1 MWFEVPG
8 TGRGRWV
15 TVRVSLYRD
24 VGIVLRTYKL
34 GEADRIVVL
43 MTRGHGKVRA
53 VGKGVRRT
61 GSKFGS
67 RLEPGS
73 YIQVQLHEGRGELD
87 IVTQAETVEPY
98 RRTREDL
105 SRLSRASS
113 LLEAVD
119 QLAQER
125 EPTPKL
131 FDMLLG
137 GLRTV
142 EERNPAM
149 ISAAF
154 YLKLL
159 ATEGVAPE
167 LDGCVD
173 CGEEG
178 GPFALALDA
187 GGVRCTSCGGGRSV
201 SSDALNV
208 SRAVLGGGL
217 NAVLDLP
224 ESSVTHEVES
234 IATTALE
241 AHIERR
247 LRALRLLHDA

>member
-1 MWFEVPG
+1 
-8 TGRGRWV
+8 
-15 TVRVSLYRD
+15 VSLYRD
-24 VGIVLRTYKL
+24 YAIVLRTYKL

-43 MTRGHGKVRA
+43 LTRSHGKVRA
-53 VGKGVRRT
+53 VGKGVRKT

-73 YIQVQLHEGRGELD
+73 YIQVQLHEGRGDLD
-87 IVTQAETVEPY
+87 IVTQTETVEPF
-98 RRTREDL
+98 RRSREDL
-105 SRLSRASS
+105 SRLSRTSS

-125 EPTPKL
+125 EPSPRL

-142 EERNPAM
+142 EKTNPAM

-159 ATEGVAPE
+159 AVEGVAPE
-167 LDGCVD
+167 LDACVD
-173 CGEEG
+173 CAEQG
-178 GPFALALDA
+178 GPFALALEA
-187 GGVRCTSCGGGRSV
+187 GGVRCSSCGGGRPV
-201 SSDALNV
+201 SAEALTV
-208 SRAVLGGGL
+208 CRAVLSGGL
-217 NAVLDLP
+217 NAVLSLP
-224 ESSVTHEVES
+224 DSPVTYEVEG

-247 LRALRLLHDA
+247 LRALRLFHEA

>member
-1 MWFEVPG
+1 M
-8 TGRGRWV
+8 
-15 TVRVSLYRD
+15 SLYRD
-24 VGIVLRTYKL
+24 FAIVLRTYKL

-53 VGKGVRRT
+53 VGKGVRKT
-61 GSKFGS
+61 TSKFGS

-73 YIQVQLHEGRGELD
+73 YIQVQLHEGRGDLD
-87 IVTQAETVEPY
+87 IVTQTETVEPY

-105 SRLSRASS
+105 SRLSRSSS
-113 LLEAVD
+113 LLEAVE

-125 EPTPKL
+125 EPTPRL

-142 EERNPAM
+142 EDSNPAM

-159 ATEGVAPE
+159 AVEGVAPE
-167 LDGCVD
+167 LDACVE
-173 CGEEG
+173 CGQEG
-178 GPFALALDA
+178 GPFALALEA
-187 GGVRCTSCGGGRSV
+187 GGVRCASCGGGRPV
-201 SSDALNV
+201 SPEALSV

-217 NAVLDLP
+217 NAVLSLP
-224 ESSVTHEVES
+224 ESPVTFEVES
-234 IATTALE
+234 LATTALE

-247 LRALRLLHDA
+247 LRALRLLHEA

>member
-1 MWFEVPG
+1 M
-8 TGRGRWV
+8 
-15 TVRVSLYRD
+15 SLYRD

-34 GEADRIVVL
+34 GEADRIVVV
-43 MTRGHGKVRA
+43 MTRGLGKVRA
-53 VGKGVRRT
+53 VAKGVRRT

-73 YIQVQLHEGRGELD
+73 YIQVQLYEGRGELD
-87 IVTQAETVEPY
+87 IVTQTETVEPF

-105 SRLSRASS
+105 TRLSRSSS

-125 EPTPKL
+125 EPSARL

-142 EERNPAM
+142 DSRNPPM
-149 ISAAF
+149 IAAAF

-159 ATEGVAPE
+159 ASEGVAPE
-167 LDGCVD
+167 LEACVE

-178 GPFALALDA
+178 GPFAMALEA
-187 GGVRCTSCGGGRSV
+187 GGVRCNSCGGGRPLSD
-201 SSDALNV
+201 DALNV
-208 SRAVLGGGL
+208 TRAVLGGGL

-224 ESSVTHEVES
+224 EGAVTHEVES
-234 IATTALE
+234 IATRALE
-241 AHIERR
+241 MHLERR
-247 LRALRLLHDA
+247 LRALHLLHDV

>member
-1 MWFEVPG
+1 M
-8 TGRGRWV
+8 
-15 TVRVSLYRD
+15 SLYRD
-24 VGIVLRTYKL
+24 YAIVLRTYKL

-53 VGKGVRRT
+53 VGKGVRKT
-61 GSKFGS
+61 SSKFGS

-73 YIQVQLHEGRGELD
+73 YIQVQLHQGRGDLD
-87 IVTQAETVEPY
+87 IVTQTETVEPY

-105 SRLSRASS
+105 SRLSRSSS
-113 LLEAVD
+113 LLEAVE

-142 EERNPAM
+142 EESNPAM
-149 ISAAF
+149 ISA
-154 YLKLL
+154 L
-159 ATEGVAPE
+159 E
-167 LDGCVD
+167 
-173 CGEEG
+173 
-178 GPFALALDA
+178 A
-187 GGVRCTSCGGGRSV
+187 GGVRCTSCGGGRPV
-201 SSDALNV
+201 SPEALSV

-217 NAVLDLP
+217 NAVLTLP
-224 ESSVTHEVES
+224 EGPVTYEVES
-234 IATTALE
+234 LATKALE

-247 LRALRLLHDA
+247 LRALRLLHEA